1 MTDDQDSTFNA
12 VQTQP
17 PNSDIF
23 GIDDQEDMCPA
34 LIGNNKPV
42 TTTTTVAPTNE
53 KKGSVL
59 IE

>member
-34 LIGNNKPV
+34 LVGNNKPV
-42 TTTTTVAPTNE
+42 TTTTTVVPSNE
-53 KKGSVL
+53 KKGQ
-59 IE
+59 